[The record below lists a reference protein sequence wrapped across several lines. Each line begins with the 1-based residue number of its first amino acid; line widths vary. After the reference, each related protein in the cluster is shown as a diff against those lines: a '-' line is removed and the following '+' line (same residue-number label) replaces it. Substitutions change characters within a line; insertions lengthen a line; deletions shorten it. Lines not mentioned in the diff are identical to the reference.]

1 VWLVLCSPHDDSAI
15 WAYHGLR
22 RRGLSPLRIVAS
34 EALAFST
41 RFEHEILADG
51 ISTRIGLADGWVL
64 DSREIRGALN
74 RVQQLPSD
82 HYARAA
88 PEERLYAQQELFAI
102 FLSWLNAL
110 PGAVFNRPGPRG
122 LCGDWRPLSEWIRL
136 AGRAGLETVRYQH
149 DDQLGSRI
157 VSPPGALPVSVIVF
171 RGHCF
176 GVPLPKDVQEGCA
189 RLADASA
196 TPLAGIDFVR
206 QGPRWLFAA
215 ATPLPSLRIGG
226 EPFLD
231 ELAAAFRS

>member
-22 RRGLSPLRIVAS
+22 RRGLSPLRIVTA

-41 RFEHEILADG
+41 QFEHEIVSDG
-51 ISTRIGLADGWVL
+51 IRTRIEHVDGWVL
-64 DSREIRGALN
+64 DSREIRGSLN

-88 PEERLYAQQELFAI
+88 PEERLYAQQELFAV

-110 PGAVFNRPGPRG
+110 PGAMFNRPGPRG
-122 LCGDWRPLSEWIRL
+122 LCGDWRPLSEWIRK
-136 AGRAGLETVRYQH
+136 AGTVGLETVRYRH
-149 DDQLGSRI
+149 DEELGGRI
-157 VSPPGALPVSVIVF
+157 VVPPGALPVSVIVF
-171 RGHCF
+171 QGQCF
-176 GVPLPKDVQEGCA
+176 GARLPTDVQDGCA
-189 RLADASA
+189 RLAEASA
-196 TPLAGIDFVR
+196 TPLAGIDFMQ
-206 QGPRWLFAA
+206 QGSRLLFAG

-226 EPFLD
+226 EAFLD